1 MFLRVT
7 LVFLAIVSIGLADT
21 LTLRSGQ
28 VVRGEYLGGD
38 ARHVKMAVADRVE
51 TYLVDDV
58 AELQFGS
65 GGRGDSGGGRDN
77 GMWAARRPA
86 PPPREAGPRA
96 PVRPRATPPMTERR
110 GSGR

>member
-65 GGRGDSGGGRDN
+65 GGRGTSVEGRQQGN
-77 GMWAARRPA
+77 RRAHPPA
-86 PPPREAGPRA
+86 PPREHAGARTDAGTTHPNRA
-96 PVRPRATPPMTERR
+96 VAI
-110 GSGR
+110 